1 MKTYKSALEAIYPD
15 QGVKAAFLTAD
26 GAVIEVA

>member
-1 MKTYKSALEAIYPD
+1 LGAIYPD
-15 QGVKAAFLTAD
+15 QVVKAAFLTAD